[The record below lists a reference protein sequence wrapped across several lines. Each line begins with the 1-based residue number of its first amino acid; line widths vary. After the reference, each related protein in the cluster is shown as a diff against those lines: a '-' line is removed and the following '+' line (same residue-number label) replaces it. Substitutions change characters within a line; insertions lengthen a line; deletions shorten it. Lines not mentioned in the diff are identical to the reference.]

1 MNLREIQSL
10 FFGLITAPEG
20 VAKTL
25 AAREGNGGET
35 GEDGAADAEGAEGAE
50 GAENAR
56 RVEGRSTVAE
66 IFASDE
72 RMPAE
77 ERLDAYANMYFFRLR
92 DVLAEDFERTAAV
105 LGEARWHNLVTDY
118 LLAHPPTRW
127 SLRWAGEA
135 LPGFLREHTY
145 GVWRP
150 WLPDVAALEWARNEA
165 FQAEDAEALSP
176 EALAAVPPEEW
187 PSLRFERLPAAAL
200 VESRW
205 DLAAWWDGGSGA
217 AEEPAALPAGA
228 PAEAP
233 EGQLLVVWRDAD
245 DDVQHEALPPA
256 DAEAA
261 RRLFS
266 GAPFAEVCE
275 ACAPEGPDEADA
287 AEEAARKAVE
297 LLLKWRS
304 GLRSTLYGAP

>member
-1 MNLREIQSL
+1 M
-10 FFGLITAPEG
+10 
-20 VAKTL
+20 
-25 AAREGNGGET
+25 
-35 GEDGAADAEGAEGAE
+35 
-50 GAENAR
+50 
-56 RVEGRSTVAE
+56 AE

-92 DVLAEDFERTAAV
+92 DVLAEDFERTAAA

-150 WLPDVAALEWARNEA
+150 WLPDVAALEWAR
-165 FQAEDAEALSP
+165 
-176 EALAAVPPEEW
+176 
-187 PSLRFERLPAAAL
+187 
-200 VESRW
+200 
-205 DLAAWWDGGSGA
+205 
-217 AEEPAALPAGA
+217 
-228 PAEAP
+228 
-233 EGQLLVVWRDAD
+233 
-245 DDVQHEALPPA
+245 
-256 DAEAA
+256 
-261 RRLFS
+261 
-266 GAPFAEVCE
+266 PFAEVCE
-275 ACAPEGPDEADA
+275 AWAPEGPDETEA